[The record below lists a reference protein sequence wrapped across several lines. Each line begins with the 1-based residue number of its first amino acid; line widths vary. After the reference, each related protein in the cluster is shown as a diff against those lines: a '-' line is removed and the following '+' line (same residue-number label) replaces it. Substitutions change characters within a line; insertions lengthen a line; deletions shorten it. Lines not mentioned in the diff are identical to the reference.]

1 MKIPIYVKISEII
14 TQIGSGFASFLAS
27 LLKMNERDQRIM
39 LLAGA
44 AALQNEPKYM
54 EPIWRQE
61 EDKEERLGGLFSSLT
76 SIDKYLR

>member
-14 TQIGSGFASFLAS
+14 TQISSGFASFLAS
-27 LLKMNERDQRIM
+27 LLKMNERDQRIR